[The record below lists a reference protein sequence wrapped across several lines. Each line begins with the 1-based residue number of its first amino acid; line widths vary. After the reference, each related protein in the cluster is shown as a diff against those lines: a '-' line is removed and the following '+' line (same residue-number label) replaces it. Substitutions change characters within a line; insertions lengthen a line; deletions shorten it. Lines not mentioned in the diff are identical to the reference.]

1 VSDWQRSTEESSYGD
16 LPPDVQASM
25 AAYAERHALGDVG
38 ADATFCA
45 VTASERKKL
54 FGKRRQTTSI
64 VVTPTVLLWALS
76 EDGDVTTIGVKRSE
90 VEVSEFHSDLVEDTG
105 LEVFGFVPIGASER
119 GSAFI
124 GLGPEPA
131 SRRLREALGVDT
143 RTQD

>member
-16 LPPDVQASM
+16 LPPDVQASISV
-25 AAYAERHALGDVG
+25 YAERHALGDVG

-64 VVTPTVLLWALS
+64 LVTTALLVWTLS
-76 EDGDVTTIGVKRSE
+76 EEADVTTIGVKRSE
-90 VEVSEFHSDLVEDTG
+90 VEVSEFYSDLVEDTG

-119 GSAFI
+119 GTAFI

-143 RTQD
+143 RTRD